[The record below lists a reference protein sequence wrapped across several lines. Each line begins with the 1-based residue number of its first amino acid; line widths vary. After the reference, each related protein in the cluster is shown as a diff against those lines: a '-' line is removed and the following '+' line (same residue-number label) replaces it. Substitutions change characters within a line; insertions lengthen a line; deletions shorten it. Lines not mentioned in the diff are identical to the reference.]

1 MSADMTTPVTVWD
14 FTEAAPEWAEPLVNC
29 WSWSLNTTATGNPWT
44 ALLDLTGYSMDEF
57 GGDLFPWGAERLL
70 GWEELHRLSAALEV
84 WTNRPTDC
92 ADFVTALH
100 ACEW

>member
-1 MSADMTTPVTVWD
+1 MSETAAPVTVWD
-14 FTEAAPEWAEPLVNC
+14 FTEAAPEWAAPLVDC

-44 ALLDLTGYSMDEF
+44 VLLDLTGYSTDEF